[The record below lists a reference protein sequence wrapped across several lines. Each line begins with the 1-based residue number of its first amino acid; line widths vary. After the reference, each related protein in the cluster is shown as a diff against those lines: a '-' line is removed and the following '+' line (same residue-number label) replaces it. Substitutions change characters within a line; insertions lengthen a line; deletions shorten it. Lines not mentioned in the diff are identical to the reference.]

1 MTSDDPPP
9 TGPQPQGDP
18 RRPSASSSL
27 PAQVRRIQ
35 RRGRRAGRNPGERR
49 RRPRK
54 GDFPASQLHSLGCFA
69 PILVY
74 LCLMVIGWVAI
85 LLEGLLGLDRGTLLT
100 DGLGE
105 VLGGIAFNL
114 FLWAWPFTYLL
125 YYAVFMPLA
134 RLAWRRRAARQPPV
148 EDQP

>member
-1 MTSDDPPP
+1 MTTQSEDDPPI
-9 TGPQPQGDP
+9 DP
-18 RRPSASSSL
+18 LRPPSSSS
-27 PAQVRRIQ
+27 PPGPVRRIQ
-35 RRGRRAGRNPGERR
+35 RRGRRADRIPGERR

-54 GDFPASQLHSLGCFA
+54 GDFPASRLRSLGCFA

-74 LCLMVIGWVAI
+74 LCLMAIAWGAI

-100 DGLGE
+100 DDVGE